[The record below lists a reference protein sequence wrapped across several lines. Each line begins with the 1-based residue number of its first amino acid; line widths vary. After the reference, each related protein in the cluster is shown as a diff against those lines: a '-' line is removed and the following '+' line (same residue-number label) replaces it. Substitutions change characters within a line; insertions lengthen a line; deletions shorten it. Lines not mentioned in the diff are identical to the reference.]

1 MRKITCIFLLF
12 ISMGM
17 LIAFPTCLAETNAT
31 INSATANIELSISH
45 NDHNGTLEKQ
55 ASISDII
62 IPVDFSTH
70 QKCNFVKTF
79 LHNAGM
85 DADFIE
91 TVPESILIELAS
103 AETII
108 MGSIIW
114 GDDYDS
120 GTIEYENITIY
131 SVLANFGETT
141 IRNGVTH
148 NVYSAFIAAQWT
160 DMPIMRLTDMFV
172 LTTSINAYY
181 GASDQNLGYAQFTY
195 HNRLLQSYTEEYTM
209 DNTAD
214 SVMRE
219 YSMDGYIGAKINLP
233 NDDHLIVNGKY
244 YDEGTIMI
252 TCPIEAPADQPFHM
266 YTAYGHLT
274 VGLSGAEVVISPSP
288 GVGISFGSNT
298 TTYTGE
304 AVGSHRS

>member
-1 MRKITCIFLLF
+1 MRKITCIFLLL
-12 ISMGM
+12 ISIGM

-45 NDHNGTLEKQ
+45 NDYNGTLEKQ

-103 AETII
+103 AKTIT
-108 MGSIIW
+108 MSSIIW
-114 GDDYDS
+114 GDDF
-120 GTIEYENITIY
+120 
-131 SVLANFGETT
+131 A

-160 DMPIMRLTDMFV
+160 NMPIMRLTDMFV

-181 GASDQNLGYAQFTY
+181 GASDQNRGYAQFTY